1 MEYPAKDS
9 SGRPVTKV
17 YFSSAYR
24 SKGTHSDLTWQ
35 IPGGETITTGPN
47 CSVAF
52 QDFYVGHSWYVV
64 QDGVN
69 NVLYV
74 ITKGIPTGGVS
85 QLHYHSLSILEGNY
99 TGTTLASAMQTA
111 LSTISDGTGAT
122 YVASFQNATS
132 KIHVTQS
139 SGYSFMIPNSVW
151 LALNDFGGQRLS
163 SPPSI
168 SNLVNAPDP

>member
-1 MEYPAKDS
+1 MEIAAKDS
-9 SGRPVTKV
+9 SGNAVTKV

-35 IPGGETITTGPN
+35 IPGGETITTSPN

-52 QDFYVGHSWYVV
+52 QDFYVGHSWYAV

-85 QLHYHSLSILEGNY
+85 QLFFSHP
-99 TGTTLASAMQTA
+99 A
-111 LSTISDGTGAT
+111 
-122 YVASFQNATS
+122 
-132 KIHVTQS
+132 
-139 SGYSFMIPNSVW
+139 YSRGQ
-151 LALNDFGGQRLS
+151 LHGDDFGKVQCRQ
-163 SPPSI
+163 P
-168 SNLVNAPDP
+168 

>member
-1 MEYPAKDS
+1 MADPK
-9 SGRPVTKV
+9 
-17 YFSSAYR
+17 
-24 SKGTHSDLTWQ
+24 
-35 IPGGETITTGPN
+35 GETITTGPN
-47 CSVAF
+47 CHVAF
-52 QDFYVGHSWYVV
+52 QDFYVGHSWYVI
-64 QDGVN
+64 QSNVN

-74 ITKGIPTGGVS
+74 ITRGVPTGGVS
-85 QLHYHSLSILEGNY
+85 QLSYHALTIPEGNY
-99 TGTTLASAMQTA
+99 TGTILAAAMQTA
-111 LSTISDGTGAT
+111 LNAISDGTGAT

-168 SNLVNAPDP
+168 SNLINAPDP